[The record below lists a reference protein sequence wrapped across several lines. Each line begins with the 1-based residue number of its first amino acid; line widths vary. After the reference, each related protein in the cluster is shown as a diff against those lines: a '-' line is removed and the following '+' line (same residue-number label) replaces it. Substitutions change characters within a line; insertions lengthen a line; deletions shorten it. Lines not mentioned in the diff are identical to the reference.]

1 MPDPFSETISNWTN
15 FWMLTGSVA
24 ATLIGLIFVSVSLHI
39 DVIASARKDSDIRA
53 MARQTFGNFLLII
66 SFAFIFMVPSS
77 RPFYIGAI
85 LLILGLWQ
93 LARTGLLWLKF
104 GQGKSSE
111 GQVFAA
117 SQIRGSLLIPDTIC
131 YLTLVYLAIEIMQ
144 GETSNLGWMVM
155 VVIWI
160 LVSATKSAWDLMLRL
175 AELKRP

>member
-1 MPDPFSETISNWTN
+1 MSPSFAETISNWTN

-39 DVIASARKDSDIRA
+39 DVIASARKDSDIKA

-66 SFAFIFMVPSS
+66 SFA
-77 RPFYIGAI
+77 
-85 LLILGLWQ
+85 LWQ
-93 LARTGLLWLKF
+93 LARTGLLWIKF
-104 GQGKSSE
+104 GQGKISE

-117 SQIRGSLLIPDTIC
+117 SQIRGNLLIPDTIC

-144 GETSNLGWMVM
+144 GDTSDLGWIVM

-160 LVSATKSAWDLMLRL
+160 LISATKSAWDLMIRL
-175 AELKRP
+175 AELKRDLHGTGS